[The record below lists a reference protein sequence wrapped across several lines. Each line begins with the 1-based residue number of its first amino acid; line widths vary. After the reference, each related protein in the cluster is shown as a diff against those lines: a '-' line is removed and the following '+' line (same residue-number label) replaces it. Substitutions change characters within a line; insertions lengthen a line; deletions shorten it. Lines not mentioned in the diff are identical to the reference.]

1 MTMRPANPL
10 PGRHVAAVAAPRAFT
25 LIELLVVI
33 LIIALLMAMLLP
45 MLGHS
50 REIARRAMCAS
61 TLRQRAIMNEAYAA
75 DYSGWFGGIW
85 ERTATY
91 ALSRGVQASEVL
103 PLDVVSATYRF
114 DAVSEAEGYSFSAS
128 IAMIQ
133 QYDYNASSVRCPSV
147 KGKPAPGLIGPQGW
161 TAWSGSEPAPGALP
175 VWGRGGIDSDYH
187 TWFGR
192 AVPPATGTNGAH
204 AAIDFVNNYR
214 EEFVNRFGQ
223 TVKRYYGW
231 DQSNGSVDS
240 NVAVL
245 KLSSTGTPEYGRQ
258 YFGPVWNRRVE
269 RDSGSLIGMDRH
281 RVKWDNT
288 NMIATSPGQSNHDRF
303 DIDGLSAGANAMRI
317 DGSVSWQNFSVGTPI
332 YPYGLESGQDYW
344 VSDITHWPKGY
355 WGGSYTRQINPYAGR
370 PWSPIDVTPYTAAK

>member
-1 MTMRPANPL
+1 MNTLHKPDCDRA
-10 PGRHVAAVAAPRAFT
+10 RSTAFT

-45 MLGHS
+45 MLSNS
-50 REIARRAMCAS
+50 REIARRAMCGS

-75 DYSGWFGGIW
+75 DYYGWYGGIW

-103 PLDVVSATYRF
+103 PLDVVSASYRY

-128 IAMIQ
+128 IAMIT

-147 KGKPAPGLIGPQGW
+147 KGKPSPGIIGPQGW
-161 TAWSGSEPAPGALP
+161 TSYSGSEPAPDALP

-187 TWFGR
+187 SWFGR
-192 AVPPATGTNGAH
+192 AVPPATGTNGTHIAS
-204 AAIDFVNNYR
+204 DFTNNYR
-214 EEFVNRFGQ
+214 EEFINRFGM

-245 KLSSTGTPEYGRQ
+245 RLSWSPTVEYGRQ
-258 YFGPVWNRRVE
+258 FFGPVWNRRVE
-269 RDSGSLIGMDRH
+269 RE
-281 RVKWDNT
+281 
-288 NMIATSPGQSNHDRF
+288 PG
-303 DIDGLSAGANAMRI
+303 
-317 DGSVSWQNFSVGTPI
+317 
-332 YPYGLESGQDYW
+332 
-344 VSDITHWPKGY
+344 
-355 WGGSYTRQINPYAGR
+355 
-370 PWSPIDVTPYTAAK
+370 